1 MGFLPAVVIAVT
13 TLMLALE
20 STAAFLGQLNH
31 IFVIG
36 PQYEIFNGGDPGDAA
51 GGRAAA
57 ARAFVGTLVR
67 SVTMGAPEVPYC
79 FRNRK

>member
-1 MGFLPAVVIAVT
+1 MIAIT
-13 TLMLALE
+13 ALMLALE
-20 STAAFLGQLNH
+20 STAAFLSQLNH
-31 IFVIG
+31 IFVVG
-36 PQYEIFNGGDPGDAA
+36 PQYEIFNGGNPGDAA

-57 ARAFVGTLVR
+57 ALTFIGTVVR